1 MRLFQVI
8 VLVIGFALTSSAWAH
23 VGLNNSNPANGAMLN
38 EAPSK
43 LELTFS
49 GPARLI
55 QLTLK
60 DKAENEIALTL
71 PSRRQSATEFSI
83 PLPELAASEYTV
95 SWMIMGED
103 THKMQG
109 EFTFMVHSAPMKHH

>member
-1 MRLFQVI
+1 MKLLQAI
-8 VLVIGFALTSSAWAH
+8 VLFIGFALSSSAWAH
-23 VGLNNSNPANGAMLN
+23 VGLSSSTPANGAMLN

-43 LELTFS
+43 LALTFS
-49 GPARLI
+49 APARLI
-55 QLTLK
+55 QLSLK
-60 DKAENEIALTL
+60 SKAENEIALTL

-109 EFTFMVHSAPMKHH
+109 EFTFMVHGVHMKHH